1 MSNQGEKGSMV
12 LQWIG
17 WADNDYIAARLLLL
31 NDELAQESA
40 LIQGSSLSNTAI
52 EKYLKALFIHLDL
65 KIPKGFKGHNVSN
78 LYSEIKKKGI
88 TLDISEEYL
97 AMLFKSYRLRY
108 PDLNIGDN
116 FILCKTKLLVEL
128 DRTVYEIRSG
138 FNFERKGEKIKTR
151 IEELKEKNNPILLDK
166 NCYFGNYNRAA
177 LFQEKNPCYEL
188 RIEKNGV
195 PIEAFIYR
203 SRINDDG
210 KFDGEALK
218 PNGKGT
224 YQMGE
229 WPK

>member
-1 MSNQGEKGSMV
+1 MNIQGEKGNKV
-12 LQWIG
+12 LRWIG

-31 NDELAQESA
+31 NDELAQGSA

-52 EKYLKALFIHLDL
+52 EKYLKALFVHLDL
-65 KIPKGFKGHNVSN
+65 KIPKGFKGHDVSN
-78 LYSEIKKKGI
+78 LYDEIKKKGI
-88 TLDISEEYL
+88 TLDISEDYL

-108 PDLNIGDN
+108 PDLNLGDN

-128 DRTVYEIRSG
+128 DRTVYEIRSR
-138 FNFERKGEKIKTR
+138 FDFEKIKTR

-177 LFQEKNPCYEL
+177 LFQEKSPCYEL

-210 KFDGEALK
+210 KFDAEALK